1 MKSSKRILLYSLLK
15 GFLRFGLKENV
26 LQKSPFQQVLCQS
39 PQGPIFISS
48 RTRTQSKTLC
58 NSTFFPLSIESNIS
72 GGFSLAS
79 MPTELPTVSYKGK
92 EGEEANVKQPVAHD
106 NEFIC
111 SLFPLDIGHLATT
124 FFGQSSLEDTFL
136 ESSLAI

>member
-1 MKSSKRILLYSLLK
+1 
-15 GFLRFGLKENV
+15 
-26 LQKSPFQQVLCQS
+26 
-39 PQGPIFISS
+39 
-48 RTRTQSKTLC
+48 
-58 NSTFFPLSIESNIS
+58 
-72 GGFSLAS
+72 

-124 FFGQSSLEDTFL
+124 FFGQSSPEDTFFRKQL
-136 ESSLAI
+136 SHLAWLIRLLSFQIAEA

>member
-39 PQGPIFISS
+39 PQGPIFISC

-72 GGFSLAS
+72 GGS

-124 FFGQSSLEDTFL
+124 FFGQSSPEDTFL